1 MPKLSLSFP
10 LLRDRELIFASRHFS
25 SLSLFSTEITHTEC
39 KMRKLL
45 FVIDPGTLLV
55 ENMQINGQTEDP
67 DRTIALSLR
76 DNSNNW
82 VILDPVQQRLYLNST
97 GRVLDR
103 DPPSYIQ
110 TIVVQVQCTNELI
123 GTVILHEVRI
133 IVRDRNDNAPHFRQP
148 RYYVAVNEL
157 TPVGTTIFSGFAGNN
172 GAVDIDDGPN
182 GQIEYTIQY
191 NPNDPTANKTFAI
204 PLTLSGS
211 VVLRER
217 LNYEEITRYL
227 VIIQANDRAPDS
239 RDRLTATT
247 TLTVDVLDGDD
258 LGPMF
263 LPCSLVDNTRDCK
276 PLTYRAIV
284 SELAD
289 PVSLVAQWVVR
300 VTPSGAGHQV
310 VRVTPSG
317 AGLQVDRVTPSWAG
331 HQVVRVTPSG
341 AGLQVDRVTP
351 SGAGHQVVRVTPSG
365 AGLQV
370 DRVTPSWAGHQVVRV
385 TPSGAGLQVDR
396 VTPSWAGHQVV
407 RVTPSGA
414 GLQVDR
420 VTPSGAVHQ
429 VVRVTPSGAGHQVD
443 RVTPSWAGHQ
453 VVRVTPSGAG
463 LQVVRLTPNQVN
475 PVNVTPPIQ
484 AVDQDRNIQP
494 PSDRPGI
501 LYFILIGKPE
511 SYADYFLLNS
521 TTAELRLLQPVSREQ
536 HQRFD
541 LVIKAEQ
548 DNGHPLPAFANL
560 HIEVL
565 DENDQAP
572 YFQLVT
578 YHGFV
583 MESAPVGTT
592 ISSNASLT
600 CPLSI
605 VALDNDVEQTKDPMV
620 QFSLD
625 NYASIFAVTPTG
637 LARYLTLLKPVDR
650 EEQQSY
656 GFTMVASDGVHESS
670 PVTINIT
677 VIDANDNTPTFPN
690 VSYSVNVYTD
700 MQPGETVLRLTATD
714 TDEGPNGLI
723 SYSIVAGAQGHF
735 IMDNRTGLITVAPG
749 VNLTMGHSYAL
760 TVRAEDSAPS
770 SEQRSSITTVYIEVL
785 PPSNQSP
792 PSFPLLLYSLEVSEA
807 MRIGATLL
815 RLQATDRERDPI
827 TYAIQSGDPDNV
839 FELHQTQGLLLL
851 AKLLDRERTD
861 RYTLAVT
868 ASDHRPDGTSTT
880 TVSVLVTDIN
890 DNDPVFDSLLP
901 RNLTV
906 LEEQA
911 NAFVGQVK
919 ATDPDLGAN
928 GQVRYRLL
936 THTDLFRITSDG
948 NISTTTTLDRERR
961 AHYDLVVEAY
971 DAATDPRRATVKLYV
986 SVLDVDDN
994 SPVFSQASYS
1004 VLLPENSPA
1013 GIILHLSVS
1022 ASHTHAHTRTRMH
1035 ARAQASDPDMISNVT
1050 YRIRTEEA
1058 KELFVLDPITGDLR
1072 VLYTL
1077 DYEKLSTQETTRT
1090 FVVEALDEGGSMPA
1104 GLTTVTVSIT
1114 DMNDFSPVFSQT
1126 TYAGMVAPNAAK
1138 GTIITTVQAE
1148 DLDTPGTVASRVHYR
1163 VDLEQFPYSATIFDV
1178 EKHTGNIFT
1187 RVNLNEEP
1195 NTKFSLVV
1203 LAYDD
1208 GEPVKFN
1215 KTLVEITVLQ
1225 PSVIPVFTQ
1234 EEYRFPPVSESAP
1247 VGKAVGVVLA
1257 AAVNQT
1263 IVYSVLE
1270 GDDGGEFTLD
1280 NQTGLI
1286 STAKPLD
1293 YESKSS
1299 FVLRVVADSMRVVS
1313 SNLRAPSKSNTAK
1326 VFIDVKDEND
1336 HPPVFTKPL
1345 YLAGVAE
1352 DARTFT
1358 SVLQVQALDKDT
1370 GNYSAMRYR
1379 LTTPPTADG
1388 KDSFVIEPYTGIIKT
1403 AIVYRNMR
1411 RYYFRFD
1418 VIATDNYGQGLSSSA
1433 QVVVSVVNQLDM
1445 QVVVSN
1451 VPPTVVEE
1459 NKEQLIGILEQY
1471 VQDQV
1476 PGSTVMVESVGP
1488 HRYGDTYEQEDYSKS
1503 DLMVYAIDPMTNRA
1517 LSIQELFKFLDGKLL
1532 DISKAFQPYLG
1543 RGGRILEIRTPD
1555 VVTSVKKAVQAVGYT
1570 EGALLALA
1578 VIIILCCVPAILIV
1592 IFTYRQRQT
1601 ECAKTARIQMA
1612 LPAGKPG
1619 GAAPSNL
1626 YEELGDSTMAKTCVL
1641 EEGDCQRLISEFS
1654 SRVIA
1659 THKHSA
1665 ANGVLF
1671 NNLLRSE
1678 CSVSFLSDEN
1688 PLTITSP
1695 LYCDDSRGCG
1705 GPKHSA
1711 STQQH
1716 ADSPDRC
1723 FSVRH
1728 FSVRRLGHSWTLPS
1742 RLRRREAGAGGRR
1755 SHLVVM
1761 DPVQPDTEEKPGG
1774 PQWPQLTVR
1783 EQTTGRDTRGSLS
1796 LDFLLCDEPWS
1807 VDAGSGTPTI
1817 IIAQNDSTPPPS
1829 HKPTPLGV
1837 RKPPSLAAC
1846 LREDTYEVNLE
1857 IIPDHPGVPA
1867 PLPPTEATLQTTSTS
1882 PPHHSSPPP
1891 RSPPPPPLLSPPTPP
1906 PLPVLSLPAPSLL
1919 LLPPLPPVTS
1929 LQTVTLRPPPLPP
1942 PAETPR
1948 KELKRVLGHIQNIA
1962 DIEKAVANMYSQIDR
1977 KQQPPKVAPKSPVA
1991 VTTEMGRPE
2000 AETTLEAEPVQR
2012 ADTENQKN
2020 PNLNSVFVSVSES
2033 SPSQYTM
2040 LSSTGEGPVSG
2051 IGGLA
2056 LSGQTQPSL
2065 TGRVYGHQE
2074 VCAVIPCNIPSFS
2087 SAPPFH
2093 PDSPANVLLQ
2103 LQMLQPSLLRP
2114 EELSM
2119 ESGIDPGQDYYTQ
2132 DYYNYD
2138 HGYELPQYGSRRK
2151 LISPAGVYDEYG
2163 EVIVEDGGSY
2173 YYSPHESEGEVAR
2186 CGIRLIPPQ
2195 SLSPLNLPKL
2205 VLQSQPDPAEGATP
2219 PQRSRAVRKLSRLL
2233 GPLGPRHAPWK
2244 KARIFPFSDEETD
2257 GADAPKLPPGHRT
2270 DSSHSSL
2277 VINGSCFQSRDVK
2290 SLTKRSLGKIPSRA
2304 RISKKSLSSIKKTTY
2319 SSSDGIVSVSKATN
2333 DLERELQS
2341 FPFWSDFLETGN
2353 KGQPFRE
2360 AAVCETSSDRITAIS
2375 THTYP
2380 KRHQEMAYMSSF
2392 DSDEEQGRSEDSDR
2406 MGRSKAKQ
2414 DAYKGESKPV
2424 GESGIDQYSETE
2436 TEMEQETEAEK
2447 ESDSEKESETGGQT
2461 VVSEQKKQE
2470 VIEEEEDEEK
2480 ERDSIDKESEED
2492 RESSSSAGSLSPS
2505 VKCPL
2510 CPKISE
2516 TSRRQSSC
2524 SENHSNVEVSLEG
2537 ARLSPIAKD
2546 EERHAV
2552 SERSHSSEK
2561 HQVSTEGIG
2570 DPRYARKKRI
2580 KLVVDR
2586 EYETSSTGD
2595 DSAPE
2600 PHRSRLPNV
2609 STHNN
2614 INGSMYLTQNGSV
2627 FRTRRVTHANNV
2639 KFSSPVRLGKHFKK
2653 LDKLAV
2659 TQEERVPLNSPA
2671 TTGTATGG
2679 QHTEPM
2685 PSGGSLASS
2694 STGPEGIT
2702 SRPGITQG
2710 WEQTQD
2716 ADKQESTVANQ
2727 EVRDPLGSHSD
2738 RTQSDEE
2745 ELWMGPWNNLHI
2757 PMTK

>member
-1 MPKLSLSFP
+1 MWPSLWFCKWLGVGIGVLAASSFSQDSEECKLSRAGP
-10 LLRDRELIFASRHFS
+10 PATIVA
-25 SLSLFSTEITHTEC
+25 
-39 KMRKLL
+39 
-45 FVIDPGTLLV
+45 IDEESPNGTLLV

-289 PVSLVAQWVVR
+289 P
-300 VTPSGAGHQV
+300 
-310 VRVTPSG
+310 
-317 AGLQVDRVTPSWAG
+317 
-331 HQVVRVTPSG
+331 
-341 AGLQVDRVTP
+341 
-351 SGAGHQVVRVTPSG
+351 
-365 AGLQV
+365 
-370 DRVTPSWAGHQVVRV
+370 
-385 TPSGAGLQVDR
+385 
-396 VTPSWAGHQVV
+396 
-407 RVTPSGA
+407 
-414 GLQVDR
+414 
-420 VTPSGAVHQ
+420 
-429 VVRVTPSGAGHQVD
+429 
-443 RVTPSWAGHQ
+443 
-453 VVRVTPSGAG
+453 
-463 LQVVRLTPNQVN
+463 NQVN

-605 VALDNDVEQTKDPMV
+605 VAMDNDVEQTKDPMV

-868 ASDHRPDGTSTT
+868 ASDRRPDGTSTT

-971 DAATDPRRATVKLYV
+971 DAATDPRRATVKLSV

-1013 GIILHLSVS
+1013 GIILHLS
-1022 ASHTHAHTRTRMH
+1022 
-1035 ARAQASDPDMISNVT
+1035 ASDPDMISNVT

-1570 EGALLALA
+1570 EGALLALV

-1592 IFTYRQRQT
+1592 IFTYRQFKERQT

-1671 NNLLRSE
+1671 NNLLHSE

-1817 IIAQNDSTPPPS
+1817 IITQSDSTPPPS

-1867 PLPPTEATLQTTSTS
+1867 PLPPTEATLQTASTS

-1991 VTTEMGRPE
+1991 VTTEMGRSE

-2040 LSSTGEGPVSG
+2040 L
-2051 IGGLA
+2051 
-2056 LSGQTQPSL
+2056 
-2065 TGRVYGHQE
+2065 
-2074 VCAVIPCNIPSFS
+2074 
-2087 SAPPFH
+2087 
-2093 PDSPANVLLQ
+2093 
-2103 LQMLQPSLLRP
+2103 
-2114 EELSM
+2114 
-2119 ESGIDPGQDYYTQ
+2119 
-2132 DYYNYD
+2132 
-2138 HGYELPQYGSRRK
+2138 
-2151 LISPAGVYDEYG
+2151 
-2163 EVIVEDGGSY
+2163 
-2173 YYSPHESEGEVAR
+2173 
-2186 CGIRLIPPQ
+2186 
-2195 SLSPLNLPKL
+2195 
-2205 VLQSQPDPAEGATP
+2205 
-2219 PQRSRAVRKLSRLL
+2219 
-2233 GPLGPRHAPWK
+2233 
-2244 KARIFPFSDEETD
+2244 
-2257 GADAPKLPPGHRT
+2257 
-2270 DSSHSSL
+2270 
-2277 VINGSCFQSRDVK
+2277 
-2290 SLTKRSLGKIPSRA
+2290 
-2304 RISKKSLSSIKKTTY
+2304 
-2319 SSSDGIVSVSKATN
+2319 
-2333 DLERELQS
+2333 
-2341 FPFWSDFLETGN
+2341 
-2353 KGQPFRE
+2353 
-2360 AAVCETSSDRITAIS
+2360 
-2375 THTYP
+2375 
-2380 KRHQEMAYMSSF
+2380 
-2392 DSDEEQGRSEDSDR
+2392 
-2406 MGRSKAKQ
+2406 
-2414 DAYKGESKPV
+2414 
-2424 GESGIDQYSETE
+2424 
-2436 TEMEQETEAEK
+2436 
-2447 ESDSEKESETGGQT
+2447 
-2461 VVSEQKKQE
+2461 
-2470 VIEEEEDEEK
+2470 
-2480 ERDSIDKESEED
+2480 
-2492 RESSSSAGSLSPS
+2492 
-2505 VKCPL
+2505 
-2510 CPKISE
+2510 
-2516 TSRRQSSC
+2516 
-2524 SENHSNVEVSLEG
+2524 
-2537 ARLSPIAKD
+2537 
-2546 EERHAV
+2546 
-2552 SERSHSSEK
+2552 
-2561 HQVSTEGIG
+2561 
-2570 DPRYARKKRI
+2570 
-2580 KLVVDR
+2580 
-2586 EYETSSTGD
+2586 
-2595 DSAPE
+2595 
-2600 PHRSRLPNV
+2600 
-2609 STHNN
+2609 
-2614 INGSMYLTQNGSV
+2614 
-2627 FRTRRVTHANNV
+2627 
-2639 KFSSPVRLGKHFKK
+2639 
-2653 LDKLAV
+2653 
-2659 TQEERVPLNSPA
+2659 
-2671 TTGTATGG
+2671 
-2679 QHTEPM
+2679 
-2685 PSGGSLASS
+2685 
-2694 STGPEGIT
+2694 
-2702 SRPGITQG
+2702 
-2710 WEQTQD
+2710 
-2716 ADKQESTVANQ
+2716 
-2727 EVRDPLGSHSD
+2727 
-2738 RTQSDEE
+2738 
-2745 ELWMGPWNNLHI
+2745 
-2757 PMTK
+2757 